1 MKKYN
6 YNFEDVKDTYDNYFF
21 KNDSSG
27 LIVFN
32 KKTGEVSHDI
42 ELIDRLI
49 FSTSWV
55 EVVGLTYEVDIKD
68 LSLSDRGF
76 RYYKAFDSDS
86 KTTYNLLMNLMN
98 SQIKNNGYID
108 SNNIYYLL
116 EKAYR
121 APYAMNIIEFLLKDE
136 YYLKA
141 TDKWVKHSMNMP
153 INDNNKPVILDE
165 NIIKKV
171 KSNSRLNLKK

>member
-108 SNNIYYLL
+108 SNNIY
-116 EKAYR
+116 
-121 APYAMNIIEFLLKDE
+121 
-136 YYLKA
+136 
-141 TDKWVKHSMNMP
+141 
-153 INDNNKPVILDE
+153 
-165 NIIKKV
+165 
-171 KSNSRLNLKK
+171 